1 MLGAKGLPGSSG
13 SGGIERGVSEVARRL
28 VAKGHEVIVYERAR
42 SYGTRI
48 EHGIRV
54 RSVPFL
60 DRKTLAG
67 WSHVA
72 LSVIDSLLRHR
83 EVTVYHLHGAQ
94 NGFFCLP
101 LRLTGARVVFHL
113 HGAEWRA
120 RKWGK
125 MMSRLFRCSCAFGAL
140 GAHEVGSVCT
150 RGVMAIR
157 RLPGTAR
164 KTWLIPNGMPHH
176 RRQFQPISAAPI
188 EERPFL
194 LYVGRVVPQKRL
206 ELLIEAF
213 TRIDSN
219 AQLLIAGP
227 TSHTDSYLASLKNSS
242 HENPRI
248 IFLGALDHESVSNLY
263 QRCLALVLPSEAEGC
278 SNVLLEGLSFG
289 CCIVTSDIAENLAV
303 VGNAAA
309 IFKSGDLNAL
319 TQTLSRV
326 MTDKAKVDRL
336 RSAALVRA
344 AELADWDIV
353 TENFLRLYTGGS
365 QDGHGPGAHPK
376 EISWLQREKAPIS
389 PGCPAIEQSTGP
401 FAD

>member
-13 SGGIERGVSEVARRL
+13 SGGVERGVGEVARRL

-48 EHGIRV
+48 EDGIRI

-72 LSVIDSLLRHR
+72 LSVIDSLLRDR
-83 EVTVYHLHGAQ
+83 AVTVYHLHGAQ

-101 LRLTGARVVFHL
+101 LRWLTRARVVFHL

-125 MMSRLFRCSCAFGAL
+125 LMSRLFRCSCAFGAL

-164 KTWLIPNGMPHH
+164 KTWLIPNGMPDH
-176 RRQFQPISAAPI
+176 RRQFQPISDAPI

-194 LYVGRVVPQKRL
+194 LYAGRVVPQKRL

-213 TRIDSN
+213 KRIDSN
-219 AQLLIAGP
+219 AQLLIAGT

-242 HENPRI
+242 TGNPRI
-248 IFLGALDHESVSNLY
+248 TFLGALDYESLSNLY

-303 VGNAAA
+303 VGAAAA
-309 IFKSGDLNAL
+309 IFTSGDLNAL
-319 TQTLSRV
+319 TKTAESSDERYRRIGSLTKSGLGARLGTCRLGRCYGKLFASVHRWIPKRSRS
-326 MTDKAKVDRL
+326 R
-336 RSAALVRA
+336 R
-344 AELADWDIV
+344 
-353 TENFLRLYTGGS
+353 
-365 QDGHGPGAHPK
+365 
-376 EISWLQREKAPIS
+376 
-389 PGCPAIEQSTGP
+389 
-401 FAD
+401 